1 MKTAMKHKLLSTLPL
16 LCALLLGACA
26 NQNPPSSPDE
36 HFVLPDIPAEPLPTS
51 GIPYPQ
57 LNEQTQI
64 DHLSLQVARL
74 EREFNTLQTRVQKIE
89 QRSPRVQT
97 TKTTAAPTQRLNDAK
112 LKSRYLAGSGNAVSD
127 TDTVAQN
134 ETRLYNQ
141 ALKHYRNGN
150 YAAAAA
156 VLKEADGGN
165 GSEAARRNM
174 YLLLQSQLRLGN
186 CESVIDI
193 GRRYANRFRNS
204 AEAPDALYII
214 GQCQFRMQQKD
225 IARRTWRS
233 LIQSHPNSQAAKR
246 AAESIK
252 QR

>member
-1 MKTAMKHKLLSTLPL
+1 MKTAMKHKLTFSFSL
-16 LCALLLGACA
+16 LFSLLLGACA
-26 NQNPPSSPDE
+26 NPNPPASSDE
-36 HFVLPDIPAEPLPTS
+36 HFVLPDIPSEPLPTS
-51 GIPYPQ
+51 GIPYPK

-74 EREFNTLQTRVQKIE
+74 EREFNALQTRVQKIE
-89 QRSPRVQT
+89 QRSPRAQASR
-97 TKTTAAPTQRLNDAK
+97 TAATPQRLNDTQ
-112 LKSRYLAGSGNAVSD
+112 LKSRYLAGGGNAVSD

-141 ALKHYRNGN
+141 ALKHYRSGN

-204 AEAPDALYII
+204 AEAPDALYTI

>member
-1 MKTAMKHKLLSTLPL
+1 MKTAMKHKLLPTLPL

-26 NQNPPSSPDE
+26 NQNPPASSDE
-36 HFVLPDIPAEPLPTS
+36 HFALPDIPSEPLPTG

-74 EREFNTLQTRVQKIE
+74 EREFDTLQTRVQKIE
-89 QRSPRVQT
+89 QRSPRT
-97 TKTTAAPTQRLNDAK
+97 PAAPAQRLNDAK
-112 LKSRYLAGSGNAVSD
+112 LKSRYLSGSGSAVSD
-127 TDTVAQN
+127 TDTVTQN

-141 ALKHYRNGN
+141 ALKHYRSGN

-186 CESVIDI
+186 CESVIDT
-193 GRRYANRFRNS
+193 GRRYANRFRSS
-204 AEAPDALYII
+204 AEAPDALYTI

-233 LIQSHPNSQAAKR
+233 LIQSHPDSQAAKR